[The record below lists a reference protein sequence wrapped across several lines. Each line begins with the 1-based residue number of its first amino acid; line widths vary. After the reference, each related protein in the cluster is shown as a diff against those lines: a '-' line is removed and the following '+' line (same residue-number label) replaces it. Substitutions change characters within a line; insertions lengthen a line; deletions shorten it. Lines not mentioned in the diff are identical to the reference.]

1 MPTAGTASAL
11 AGVIAM
17 VLLTLSVL
25 LGVMLSRRPRPR
37 RLSGPVRWLIHVA
50 HRDVSLMAAM
60 FLAIHIVTAVDARYS
75 GVNPASVIVP
85 FVARSDRLW
94 MGLGA
99 VGTDLLAALI
109 LTSALRRRLG
119 RRSWRAVHWAAYLCW
134 PASLLH
140 SIGLS
145 QDRRTGGLR
154 ELALACVIAV
164 FAALAWRLAG
174 SRLSATNAAQVESSR
189 QDAI

>member
-1 MPTAGTASAL
+1 
-11 AGVIAM
+11 M

-25 LGVMLSRRPRPR
+25 FGVVLSRRPRPR
-37 RLSGPVRWLIHVA
+37 RLYGPVRWLIRVA
-50 HRDVSLMAAM
+50 HRDVSLMAAV
-60 FLAIHIVTAVDARYS
+60 FLAIHIVTAVSARYG

-119 RRSWRAVHWAAYLCW
+119 RRSWRAVHWTAYLCW
-134 PASLLH
+134 PAALLH

-145 QDRRTGGLR
+145 QDRRAGGLR

-164 FAALAWRLAG
+164 LAALVWQLAG
-174 SRLSATNAAQVESSR
+174 SRPSATNTARAQGSR
-189 QDAI
+189 QDAM